1 MWRSVDYYDS
11 LMSINW
17 YYLNCDRIDE
27 SMSKLAKVNQTSIVT
42 PFAYYKSDGLFV
54 NVVI

>member
-42 PFAYYKSDGLFV
+42 PFAYYKSDSLFV